1 MHTTVCLILFYT
13 IPKPIPKCY
22 SETMPRNTKPI
33 NLFRYLDY
41 RKYLRDLYG
50 TAKKSRAGFSFRHFS
65 KKAGFGS
72 SNFYKLVMDGDR
84 NLTEGS
90 LEKFARGLKLNK
102 QEQEFFR
109 NLVFF
114 NQAKTHQGKDTY
126 YKKLL
131 QSRKFNELKPMTKDQ
146 YKFYATWY
154 HAVVR
159 ELVTSKDCGKSFEA
173 IAKKI
178 QPPLTS
184 QQVQGSVELLESL
197 GFIEKTKTGFRQS
210 SPIVTTGPE
219 VGSLI
224 LMNYHKELLALASE
238 RLPKIPSEKRDI
250 SALTLGIA
258 KEKLPEIKK
267 RIQEFRKSILE
278 FVSTE
283 TNPETVALLNIQFF
297 PVTED
302 GEQNET

>member
-1 MHTTVCLILFYT
+1 MHPIVCLILFYT
-13 IPKPIPKCY
+13 IPKIRSLCY
-22 SETMPRNTKPI
+22 PETMPRKTKSI
-33 NLFRYLDY
+33 DLFHYLDY
-41 RKYLRDLYG
+41 RKYLRDLYS
-50 TAKKSRAGFSFRHFS
+50 TAKKSRAGFSFRTFS

-90 LEKFARGLKLNK
+90 LEKFMHGLKLNK

-114 NQAKTHQGKDTY
+114 SQAKAHQNKNAY

-146 YKFYATWY
+146 YKFYSTWY

-159 ELVTSKDCGKSFEA
+159 ELITSEGCHANYEK

-178 QPPLTS
+178 QPPLTTA
-184 QQVQGSVELLESL
+184 QVEGSVELLETL
-197 GFIEKTKTGFRQS
+197 GFIKKTKEGWKQS
-210 SPIVTTGPE
+210 SSIVTTGPE
-219 VGSLI
+219 VNSLI
-224 LMNYHKELLALASE
+224 LMNYHRELLALARE
-238 RLPKIPSEKRDI
+238 RLPNIPSEKRDI
-250 SALTLGIA
+250 SALTLGFP

-278 FVSTE
+278 SVSTE
-283 TNPETVALLNIQFF
+283 TNPEIVALLNIQFF
-297 PVTED
+297 PVTEED
-302 GEQNET
+302 VEKT

>member
-1 MHTTVCLILFYT
+1 
-13 IPKPIPKCY
+13 
-22 SETMPRNTKPI
+22 MPRHSKLT
-33 NLFRYLDY
+33 NLFHYLDY
-41 RKYLRDLYG
+41 RKYLRDVYD

-90 LEKFARGLKLNK
+90 LEKFMRGLTLNK

-109 NLVFF
+109 SLVFF
-114 NQAKTHQGKDTY
+114 NQAKTHQSKNSY

-159 ELVTSKDCGKSFEA
+159 ELITAEGYDPDYER

-178 QPPLTS
+178 NPPLTP
-184 QQVQGSVELLESL
+184 QQVEASVELLESL

-219 VGSLI
+219 VSSLI
-224 LMNYHKELLALASE
+224 LMNYHKELLALAAE

-250 SALTLGIA
+250 SALTLGMA
-258 KEKLPEIKK
+258 KEKLPEIKR

-278 FVSTE
+278 LVSTE
-283 TNPETVALLNIQFF
+283 TNPETVVLLNIQFF
-297 PVTED
+297 PVTEN
-302 GEQNET
+302 GEKNET